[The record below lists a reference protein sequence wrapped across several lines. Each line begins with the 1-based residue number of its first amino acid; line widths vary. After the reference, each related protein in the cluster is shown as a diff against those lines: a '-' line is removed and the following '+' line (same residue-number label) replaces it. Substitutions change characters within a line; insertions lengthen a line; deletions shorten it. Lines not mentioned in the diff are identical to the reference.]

1 MTTYSTLAAA
11 AFDDLQVL
19 QRTRKWILRAL
30 FGFTLIPI
38 VFVDAYWHEHA
49 RSA

>member
-1 MTTYSTLAAA
+1 MTTCSTLAAS
-11 AFDDLQVL
+11 DDLQVL

-38 VFVDAYWHEHA
+38 VFVDSLA
-49 RSA
+49 